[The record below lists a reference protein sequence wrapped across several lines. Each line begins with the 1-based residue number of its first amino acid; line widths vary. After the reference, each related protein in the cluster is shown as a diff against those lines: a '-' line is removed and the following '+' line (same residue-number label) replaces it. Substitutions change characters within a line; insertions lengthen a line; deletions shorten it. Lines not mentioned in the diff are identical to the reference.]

1 MCIFNPAS
9 LDLNILEFGK
19 VKLDEKKVFVQ
30 VKNQIEHKVFFS
42 SNGSTRYYFLVY
54 LNFDPIWI
62 SLTLALEVSQFHWT
76 CFARIQFSHSH
87 KQMMDLLLLK
97 IDYSL
102 L

>member
-62 SLTLALEVSQFHWT
+62 SLTLALEVSQFQWFCFGNCKPLRKAFSLTYSFKHHWT
-76 CFARIQFSHSH
+76 CFA
-87 KQMMDLLLLK
+87 
-97 IDYSL
+97 
-102 L
+102 